1 MKGTRTANHNGHHDA
16 SDSSDGTIIME
27 QTLCSS
33 RVLFQALS
41 AGAILE
47 SNRPEKFPR
56 TLEIPTT
63 RCVWFLK
70 IALDPA
76 VVEPRFLRSLREISA
91 SFAQRRLRVGVRAAG
106 TRARAPLPPLRGPA
120 VDLRS
125 LGAAST
131 RSGANCCEPATNLIS
146 RRFMACFL
154 SGPVPARSLRTGDN
168 CSLGEAIGV
177 PLTGTRCRSQVR
189 RLRCTER
196 AGLGAGHRRRGLGLS
211 VENGV
216 VTLRGDVRSYS
227 QKATE
232 PFVNAET
239 EAAIDDVLMG
249 SFPASDPPPWT
260 LGVTSQEADMKV
272 RCRTVDSVLAE
283 VEGLQRH
290 IAQRAQEIFRAR
302 GGAVGQA
309 VEDWIK
315 AERET
320 IWRPA
325 LEVRRTRDAFV
336 VEAAI
341 AGIDPKQLDLQVTP
355 TELVLGAPLHHSDRE
370 QEGEVVVCEFAKGP
384 LFRSYTFPDPV
395 DPARVSAQYRN
406 GMLRVTAPLAQPA
419 TKVEVEA
426 A

>member
-1 MKGTRTANHNGHHDA
+1 
-16 SDSSDGTIIME
+16 
-27 QTLCSS
+27 
-33 RVLFQALS
+33 
-41 AGAILE
+41 
-47 SNRPEKFPR
+47 
-56 TLEIPTT
+56 
-63 RCVWFLK
+63 
-70 IALDPA
+70 
-76 VVEPRFLRSLREISA
+76 
-91 SFAQRRLRVGVRAAG
+91 
-106 TRARAPLPPLRGPA
+106 
-120 VDLRS
+120 
-125 LGAAST
+125 
-131 RSGANCCEPATNLIS
+131 
-146 RRFMACFL
+146 
-154 SGPVPARSLRTGDN
+154 
-168 CSLGEAIGV
+168 
-177 PLTGTRCRSQVR
+177 
-189 RLRCTER
+189 
-196 AGLGAGHRRRGLGLS
+196 
-211 VENGV
+211 
-216 VTLRGDVRSYS
+216 
-227 QKATE
+227 
-232 PFVNAET
+232 VNADT
-239 EAAIDDVLMG
+239 EAAIDEVLME

-283 VEGLQRH
+283 VEGVQRH
-290 IAQRAQEIFRAR
+290 IAQRAREIFRAR
-302 GGAVGQA
+302 GGALGHA

-406 GMLRVTAPLAQPA
+406 GMLRVTAPLAQPT